1 MHKTRWKSVF
11 HRVCHYVLLYQPPL
25 CKGRWVAVRRLG
37 GVVRST
43 MITLDKRLSAVAALV
58 RPGSRLADIGTDH
71 AYLPV
76 HLVQAGVCPA
86 AIASDIGAGP
96 LEAARRTV
104 TENGLS
110 SEIALRL
117 GDGLATVQA
126 GEIEDIAIAGMGGE
140 TIAAILEAAPW
151 VKKEGIRLVLQPMTR
166 AEDLRRWLL
175 QNGFSVLEEHL
186 ITDGRHLY
194 PVLAAEYTAAPACE
208 DEVAVY
214 GGFFTAEEGRPYRQM
229 MAEHLLRRARG
240 YYRDGDYVTVARLTD
255 LSDLLRKM

>member
-1 MHKTRWKSVF
+1 
-11 HRVCHYVLLYQPPL
+11 
-25 CKGRWVAVRRLG
+25 
-37 GVVRST
+37 

-58 RPGSRLADIGTDH
+58 RSGSRLADIGTDH

-76 HLVQAGVCPA
+76 YLVQAGVCPS

-104 TENGLS
+104 TENGLT

-117 GDGLATVQA
+117 GDGLATVTA
-126 GEIEDIAIAGMGGE
+126 DEVEDIAIAGMGGE

-151 VKKEGIRLVLQPMTR
+151 VKDARLRLILQPMTR

-175 QNGFSVLEEHL
+175 TNGFSVIEEHL
-186 ITDGRHLY
+186 IIDGRHLY
-194 PVLAAEYTAAPACE
+194 PVLAAEYTATTCE
-208 DEVAVY
+208 DDLLIY

-229 MAEHLLRRARG
+229 MGEHLARKASG
-240 YYRDGDYVTVARLTD
+240 LAYGGDTAGADKLNELSKRL
-255 LSDLLRKM
+255 KEC

>member
-1 MHKTRWKSVF
+1 
-11 HRVCHYVLLYQPPL
+11 
-25 CKGRWVAVRRLG
+25 
-37 GVVRST
+37 

-58 RPGSRLADIGTDH
+58 RQGSRLADIGTDH

-76 HLVQAGVCPA
+76 HLVQSGVCPS

-96 LEAARRTV
+96 LDAARRTV
-104 TENGLS
+104 TENGLT

-117 GDGLATVQA
+117 GDGLATVKA
-126 GEIEDIAIAGMGGE
+126 GEVEDVAIAGMGGE
-140 TIAAILEAAPW
+140 TIVAILEAAPW
-151 VKKEGIRLVLQPMTR
+151 VQNEGIRLILQPMTR

-175 QNGFSVLEEHL
+175 THGFSILEEHL
-186 ITDGRHLY
+186 IIDGRHLY
-194 PVLAAEYTAAPACE
+194 PVLAAQYTGAT
-208 DEVAVY
+208 DWDDLQVY

-240 YYRDGDYVTVARLTD
+240 YYHDGDFVTVSRLTD

>member
-1 MHKTRWKSVF
+1 
-11 HRVCHYVLLYQPPL
+11 
-25 CKGRWVAVRRLG
+25 
-37 GVVRST
+37 

-58 RPGSRLADIGTDH
+58 RQDSRLADIGTDH

-76 HLVQAGVCPA
+76 HLVQAGVCPSA
-86 AIASDIGAGP
+86 VASDIGAGP

-104 TENGLS
+104 TENGLT

-117 GDGLATVQA
+117 GDGLSTVSA
-126 GEIEDIAIAGMGGE
+126 DEVDDIAIAGMGGE

-151 VKKEGIRLVLQPMTR
+151 TQNEDIRLILQPMTR

-175 QNGFSVLEEHL
+175 THGFSVLEEHL
-186 ITDGRHLY
+186 VTDGRHLY
-194 PVLAAEYTAAPACE
+194 PVLAAQYTAAPAFE
-208 DEVAVY
+208 DEVLIY

-229 MAEHLLRRARG
+229 MAQHLLRRARG
-240 YYRDGDYVTVARLTD
+240 YHHDGNLVTAARLID

>member
-1 MHKTRWKSVF
+1 
-11 HRVCHYVLLYQPPL
+11 
-25 CKGRWVAVRRLG
+25 
-37 GVVRST
+37 

-76 HLVQAGVCPA
+76 YLVQSGVCPS

-96 LEAARRTV
+96 LDAARRTV
-104 TENGLS
+104 TENGLT

-117 GDGLATVQA
+117 GDGLATVSA
-126 GEIEDIAIAGMGGE
+126 GEVEDVAIAGMGGE

-151 VKKEGIRLVLQPMTR
+151 VQDKGIRLILQPMTR

-175 QNGFSVLEEHL
+175 HNGFSVLEEHL
-186 ITDGRHLY
+186 IIDGRHLY
-194 PVLAAEYTAAPACE
+194 PVLAAQYTAAPVCA
-208 DEVAVY
+208 DDVLIY
-214 GGFFTAEEGRPYRQM
+214 GGFFSAEEGRPYRRM
-229 MAEHLLRRARG
+229 MAEHLLRRAQG
-240 YYRDGDYVTVARLTD
+240 LSHGGDLVAAAQLTD

>member
-1 MHKTRWKSVF
+1 
-11 HRVCHYVLLYQPPL
+11 
-25 CKGRWVAVRRLG
+25 
-37 GVVRST
+37 

-76 HLVQAGVCPA
+76 HLVQAGMCPS

-104 TENGLS
+104 TENGLT

-117 GDGLATVQA
+117 GDGLATVTVD
-126 GEIEDIAIAGMGGE
+126 EVEDIAIAGMGGE

-151 VKKEGIRLVLQPMTR
+151 VKDARLRLILQPMTR

-175 QNGFSVLEEHL
+175 TNGFSVIEEHL
-186 ITDGRHLY
+186 IIDGRHLY
-194 PVLAAEYTAAPACE
+194 PVLAAEYTATTCE
-208 DEVAVY
+208 DDLLIY

-229 MAEHLLRRARG
+229 MAEHLARKASG
-240 YYRDGDYVTVARLTD
+240 LAYGGDTAGADKLNE
-255 LSDLLRKM
+255 LSKQLKEC